1 MCAILSFSLFLC
13 LYTAGEAMSC
23 GDTEKE
29 GLLPSAIKADEP
41 EPERSDESLRVR
53 IINYV
58 VVIFFGL
65 GLIFS
70 GGYALFSKHKTI
82 KHEKALVELKAQK
95 RGHAF
100 DGIPRCIVL
109 QSSREKRN

>member
-13 LYTAGEAMSC
+13 LYFAEEAMSC
-23 GDTEKE
+23 GDTETE
-29 GLLPSAIKADEP
+29 GLLPSGTKPDEP
-41 EPERSDESLRVR
+41 EPERSDENLRIR

-70 GGYALFSKHKTI
+70 GGYALFSKHETI

-100 DGIPRCIVL
+100 DRVPRCIVL
-109 QSSREKRN
+109 